1 MSFLYPLFSWIVLE
15 HHIHHFDILN
25 AGMTRIERRSKLE
38 ERLQRTTSL
47 KPQMIDIIMSRE
59 NGVWEAILCMNQGNC
74 VEKKNKFISSLS
86 RFNSGKKHLYTKH
99 IWFVGCFEKDA
110 FSVSGVI

>member
-1 MSFLYPLFSWIVLE
+1 
-15 HHIHHFDILN
+15 
-25 AGMTRIERRSKLE
+25 MTRIERRSKLE

-74 VEKKNKFISSLS
+74 VKKLRFPLVSESSLLERS
-86 RFNSGKKHLYTKH
+86 LLFLT
-99 IWFVGCFEKDA
+99 F
-110 FSVSGVI
+110 

>member
-1 MSFLYPLFSWIVLE
+1 
-15 HHIHHFDILN
+15 
-25 AGMTRIERRSKLE
+25 MTRIERRSKLE

-74 VEKKNKFISSLS
+74 VKKFSTFPLVSDSSLS
-86 RFNSGKKHLYTKH
+86 EIRFIIFN
-99 IWFVGCFEKDA
+99 I
-110 FSVSGVI
+110 

>member
-74 VEKKNKFISSLS
+74 VEKISSFPLVS
-86 RFNSGKKHLYTKH
+86 DSSIFEISFIIFNILKPSVNSNTKK
-99 IWFVGCFEKDA
+99 
-110 FSVSGVI
+110 